1 MVKALSMDLRARAMA
16 RLAAGE
22 TTRGVAAALGIS
34 ASGVSKWA
42 ARLKATGSVAPGKI
56 GGNIKGVLV
65 GEPAQWLRQR
75 IAGGADFTLRGLQAE
90 LAARDIK
97 AAYKAIWNFVHREK
111 LTFKKKRSGR
121 RAGSP

>member
-42 ARLKATGSVAPGKI
+42 ARLKATGLNGDAI
-56 GGNIKGVLV
+56 
-65 GEPAQWLRQR
+65 R
-75 IAGGADFTLRGLQAE
+75 IAA
-90 LAARDIK
+90 LAAI
-97 AAYKAIWNFVHREK
+97 NFPALHN
-111 LTFKKKRSGR
+111 F
-121 RAGSP
+121 